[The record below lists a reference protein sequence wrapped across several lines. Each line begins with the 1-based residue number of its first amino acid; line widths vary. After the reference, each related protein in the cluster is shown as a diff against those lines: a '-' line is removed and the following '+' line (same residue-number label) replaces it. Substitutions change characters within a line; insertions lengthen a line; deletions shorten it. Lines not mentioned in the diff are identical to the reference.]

1 MSLPIM
7 SLPYIPCVS
16 RKEGSAGG
24 SGLELGYGNA
34 LVGTAFLSSF
44 TCVGLSTCKASI
56 SGNSHL
62 DRWLMAEGHDYWTVG
77 LDIE

>member
-7 SLPYIPCVS
+7 TLAYIPCVS
-16 RKEGSAGG
+16 RKNGSGG
-24 SGLELGYGNA
+24 SGLGLGYGNA

-62 DRWLMAEGHDYWTVG
+62 DRWLMAEGHDYWTVD